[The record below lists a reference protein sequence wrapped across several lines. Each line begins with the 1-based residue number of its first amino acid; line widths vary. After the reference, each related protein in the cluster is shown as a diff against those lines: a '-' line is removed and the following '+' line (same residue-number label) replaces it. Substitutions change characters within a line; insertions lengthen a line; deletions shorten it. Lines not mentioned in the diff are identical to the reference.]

1 MASPTLTD
9 TQVDETAAQLAAA
22 SQGGTA
28 VEQLVHE
35 PGDVAEGYR
44 IQNAGHRL
52 HGDELIG
59 WKAGC
64 TSEAAQQMLRVD
76 APLVGR
82 YRSAHVEQSPATF
95 AADAFVTPP
104 HLEVEVGL
112 RVLRDLT
119 DVPADP
125 LDLAEFVEAFA
136 AIEVVAGRLAAFP
149 LIGAAQLAADN
160 VVGARMVVGQSLDLD
175 AAGLR
180 HLDSH
185 ACGVE
190 HRRRRGGGGDRSR
203 SPRTSAPRPAVGCP
217 TRTRH
222 RRTGPVGRRRD
233 HRDLHRPR
241 PGTARRRPCRTGR
254 RGRGPNPFRLSSSST
269 REAATTSGPDDP

>member
-1 MASPTLTD
+1 MSIPTLTEA
-9 TQVDETAAQLAAA
+9 QVAVVAAQLAAA
-22 SQGGTA
+22 SADRSA
-28 VEQLVHE
+28 VEQLAHE

-82 YRSAHVEQSPATF
+82 YRSAHVVQSPVAF

-119 DVPADP
+119 DVPEDP

-160 VVGARMVVGQSLDLD
+160 VVGARMVVGQSLDRD
-175 AAGLR
+175 AASLR
-180 HLDSH
+180 HLDTTPVQLSIDGDVVVAATGAEALGH
-185 ACGVE
+185 PLRVLQLVA
-190 HRRRRGGGGDRSR
+190 RRALAIGEPVRSDDLVITGTCTGLV
-203 SPRTSAPRPAVGCP
+203 PARPGAN
-217 TRTRH
+217 H
-222 RRTGPVGRRRD
+222 VGRVGGAEVRIRFD
-233 HRDLHRPR
+233 
-241 PGTARRRPCRTGR
+241 
-254 RGRGPNPFRLSSSST
+254 
-269 REAATTSGPDDP
+269 